1 MSFCKTLTSL
11 TSGLTLSGE
20 PRDEMASDLLTL
32 ASALRTENDLPKDFQ
47 WMADCQHASDN
58 RETQK
63 TS

>member
-1 MSFCKTLTSL
+1 
-11 TSGLTLSGE
+11 
-20 PRDEMASDLLTL
+20 MASDLLTL
-32 ASALRTENDLPKDFQ
+32 ALALRTENDLPKDFQ